1 MKKRIIIFVVVLSTL
16 LLASCVSQ
24 ADVNNLVDARLDELF
39 PEISVEEFS
48 QRTSEIERELD
59 DTEKMINEFNED
71 LSVSISELNKTKID
85 SEKYMKDLQEQLEKN
100 VNDQIEYIFLM
111 KEDLDQSFTEYKN
124 SVDSI
129 SDDAIEKID
138 SRYTDINSTLT
149 IIQQKYEALITFLT
163 DFM

>member
-24 ADVNNLVDARLDELF
+24 ADVNILVDARLDELF

-111 KEDLDQSFTEYKN
+111 KEDLDQSFIEYKN

-129 SDDAIEKID
+129 SDDTIEKID